1 MERNLLLNNFLKA
14 LNAFLDQTI
23 CVKYFDDIKMRY
35 IFALPDK
42 REKGA

>member
-1 MERNLLLNNFLKA
+1 MQIYLSLCNFL
-14 LNAFLDQTI
+14 NASNSLLEQTI